1 MNRFNT
7 NKVLSLLFYSFDSY
21 KNLFINAFILLKKV
35 HLKTRKKCT
44 CIFEKKLDILANE
57 GYIVTRHN
65 LGAKQPRS
73 VARRLGLVV

>member
-35 HLKTRKKCT
+35 HLKTRKKC
-44 CIFEKKLDILANE
+44 I
-57 GYIVTRHN
+57 
-65 LGAKQPRS
+65 
-73 VARRLGLVV
+73 